1 MHTPFLVRFVYGS
14 IKECSM
20 DEANLFFK
28 IGFSDQDVMFDVT
41 RVSSILNVRL
51 PNNGP
56 KSVSDSLSIAKM
68 TVITETLCGAVIPW
82 EDGGYLSA
90 FFLLPLFKILHNIF
104 TFNVY
109 PRRGNRSDLTP
120 YMANVLYHVATGV
133 KLCLPS
139 LIVGSIVRFWFSP
152 GRPTTAC
159 PFGTLI
165 TAIAKSCG
173 IPLPAI
179 EKPEFHALL
188 GKGHLAQARLPSPEN
203 QRHQAST
210 SLNDPIQE
218 GEHAEEH
225 PSQASHAPSFGDRLT
240 NLEWDMTAMR
250 KDLGDMKKKQSTW
263 MKKIFQYL
271 SKISKRYIFQIQAH
285 SQGE

>member
-82 EDGGYLSA
+82 ED
-90 FFLLPLFKILHNIF
+90 
-104 TFNVY
+104 
-109 PRRGNRSDLTP
+109 
-120 YMANVLYHVATGV
+120 
-133 KLCLPS
+133 
-139 LIVGSIVRFWFSP
+139 
-152 GRPTTAC
+152 
-159 PFGTLI
+159 
-165 TAIAKSCG
+165 
-173 IPLPAI
+173 AI

-271 SKISKRYIFQIQAH
+271 SKISKRCQMDDVDAPA
-285 SQGE
+285 SPSPPPPDSE